1 MSKYYLIS
9 LAMNTLLL
17 NRVIYESDVVGLMEY
32 LESLEVEQILE
43 EYTNLI

>member
-9 LAMNTLLL
+9 LAINTLLL

-32 LESLEVEQILE
+32 LDSLELEQILE